1 MAKGRRL
8 GRRAKMAAF
17 AGSGAD
23 EGVDVDVKRSE
34 VEGRA
39 VVLRPT
45 GRLNLTTATLLRQSV
60 AAEVDEGRTKVVLD
74 LAGVSFVDSSGLGAI
89 VGGLKSAR
97 QAGGDL
103 RIAAAGEQVRT
114 VLDLTNLDRVLRP
127 HGTVEDALAGW

>member
-1 MAKGRRL
+1 M
-8 GRRAKMAAF
+8 
-17 AGSGAD
+17 
-23 EGVDVDVKRSE
+23 DVDRSE
-34 VEGRA
+34 VDGRA
-39 VVLRPT
+39 VVLSPS
-45 GRLNLTTATLLRQSV
+45 GRLTMTTAALLRQSV
-60 AAEVDEGRTKVVLD
+60 AAEVEGGKPRVVLD

-127 HGTVEDALAGW
+127 HDTVEDALRGW